1 MEGDDGWNLISNPY
15 PCEISWDNVLLNNVG
30 ASAYVW
36 NGIQYDEHIQG
47 DGYIIPSG
55 QGFWVKASLNG
66 TVTFRESD
74 KVSASSTFHRMAS
87 SPSYPQLT
95 LNMSGNGYSDLA
107 EVRFQ
112 DDATTTF
119 DYALDAYK
127 MDGHQNAPHLST
139 IAVNGFELAIN
150 SYPNLTQSYDIP
162 VVARCVA
169 SGAYQLQV
177 ESLSGFPSSSCIFLE
192 DVLTGI
198 SYDLRSTP
206 TINFTQTGTS
216 SSSTR
221 FIIHIGAP
229 VALSIHDA
237 LCENGNYAGSVVAQ
251 GQVNGPWSYTWQD
264 AAGNVVHSTNNS
276 NGADSLTSMASG
288 TYTLIIH
295 NATGNCAVTSET
307 FTINGT
313 APIASNALV
322 TSTSCNGT
330 TDGAINLTPTGGQG
344 ALTLLWADNSTADV
358 KSDLPAG
365 SYPVTITDAA
375 GCAHIETISV
385 NQPDAINAA
394 FTPTASHVYLSNGGW
409 AAFTNQ
415 STGANEFTWDFGD
428 GSPSFTGTTAA
439 HQYTA
444 AGLYTVTL
452 TARNGS
458 CDGSAQQLLMVEQ
471 NPTGIRESDVKNG
484 VSILSQ
490 EGSVDLYFNL
500 THETTMDISI
510 NNILGQEVF
519 HVAGYKASKNKLS
532 VELGSAT
539 EGLYFLHIKQQ
550 DQEITKKFLLRK

>member
-1 MEGDDGWNLISNPY
+1 
-15 PCEISWDNVLLNNVG
+15 
-30 ASAYVW
+30 
-36 NGIQYDEHIQG
+36 
-47 DGYIIPSG
+47 
-55 QGFWVKASLNG
+55 
-66 TVTFRESD
+66 
-74 KVSASSTFHRMAS
+74 
-87 SPSYPQLT
+87 
-95 LNMSGNGYSDLA
+95 
-107 EVRFQ
+107 
-112 DDATTTF
+112 
-119 DYALDAYK
+119 
-127 MDGHQNAPHLST
+127 
-139 IAVNGFELAIN
+139 
-150 SYPNLTQSYDIP
+150 
-162 VVARCVA
+162 
-169 SGAYQLQV
+169 
-177 ESLSGFPSSSCIFLE
+177 
-192 DVLTGI
+192 
-198 SYDLRSTP
+198 
-206 TINFTQTGTS
+206 
-216 SSSTR
+216 
-221 FIIHIGAP
+221 

-264 AAGNVVHSTNNS
+264 ASGNVVHSTNNS

-330 TDGAINLTPTGGQG
+330 ADGAINLTPTGGQG

-394 FTPTASHVYLSNGGW
+394 FTPAASHVYLSNGGW

-458 CDGSAQQLLMVEQ
+458 CDGSSQQLIMVEQ
-471 NPTGIRESDVKNG
+471 NPTGIRETDVKNG

-510 NNILGQEVF
+510 YSTLGQQVY
-519 HVAGYKASKNKLS
+519 AIKDITLS
-532 VELGSAT
+532 NQRLAIPVRQLIPGI
-539 EGLYFLHIKQQ
+539 YFVSLSYSGHFESHQLFIH
-550 DQEITKKFLLRK
+550 